1 MSDITITKPSNFAHV
16 IFHIGSNKDLHIW
29 IDFSMVNSLINDRVP
44 INTSKSDPS
53 RLLLGPYSLWLK
65 GQNSPFSTLESIP
78 EVTTNED
85 VSISV
90 PECTNDFTITS
101 LVMNAIPE
109 SSVNWEFFLHFDAT
123 PIFSNSNETVTI
135 DFPQGISSTG
145 QKLYTVWE
153 GKDKTV
159 LADFSLLFSF
169 TNGTEIIKGEIDP
182 LVKITSP

>member
-1 MSDITITKPSNFAHV
+1 
-16 IFHIGSNKDLHIW
+16 
-29 IDFSMVNSLINDRVP
+29 
-44 INTSKSDPS
+44 
-53 RLLLGPYSLWLK
+53 
-65 GQNSPFSTLESIP
+65 
-78 EVTTNED
+78 
-85 VSISV
+85 
-90 PECTNDFTITS
+90 
-101 LVMNAIPE
+101 MNAIPE

-145 QKLYTVWE
+145 QKLYTVLE
-153 GKDKTV
+153 GKDQTV